1 MILKNSR
8 NRYGTSVIALHWL
21 MLVLLAAVYACM
33 ELRGFAPKG
42 SDLRANMKSLHFVL
56 GLSVLALVVV
66 RLCVRWVAGAA
77 PPIEPPMP
85 RWPALLARLMHVAL
99 YALMIAAPL
108 LGWLALSTAGKPVNL
123 FGFALPLLT
132 GTNEAL
138 AHPLKD
144 LHETLAT
151 AGYALIGLHAA
162 AALLHHYVIHDNTF
176 VRMLPGHGSQ

>member
-1 MILKNSR
+1 MIFRNSR
-8 NRYGTSVIALHWL
+8 DRYGNFVVALHWL
-21 MLVLLAAVYACM
+21 MLVLLAAVYASM

-42 SDLRANMKSLHFVL
+42 SELRANMKSLHFLL
-56 GLSVLALVVV
+56 GLSVLALVAV

-77 PPIEPPMP
+77 PAIEPPMG
-85 RWPALLARLMHVAL
+85 RWPALMARLMHAAL

-108 LGWLALSTAGKPVNL
+108 LSWLALSTAAKPVTL
-123 FGFALPLLT
+123 FGFALPMLT
-132 GTNEAL
+132 SANEAL

-144 LHETLAT
+144 LHEALAT